1 MNQMIEDGEDC
12 FGVRNDLFLTSG
24 AASKGSGLDYCP
36 SAVYLKLDIQPWR
49 IIQGIESSTMS
60 Q

>member
-24 AASKGSGLDYCP
+24 AASKGTGLDLPLSCISEVRYP
-36 SAVYLKLDIQPWR
+36 TLENIE
-49 IIQGIESSTMS
+49 GIESSTMS